1 MQDIASGKYQLVIA
15 SPEYVDEDPRFR
27 KYLWENHTFRSR
39 VTRIIFDEAHCILEW
54 GDFRPAYR
62 RLQFLV
68 HLLRGATFLALSA
81 TLSPD
86 MVEEL
91 QLALNLF
98 NLVVLRLSN
107 DRSNVALIA
116 RPMKHSFASLHDL
129 APLVPLNRT
138 PESPPIPKFTVFMR
152 TKKHCE
158 RAAKFLRDRLPPEER
173 DRIVWVHAEMTRGFN
188 EDAMVKLRNGELY
201 GIVCTDVAGMVSL
214 NLLPVL
220 HFSNTT
226 NRVLISQTLI

>member
-1 MQDIASGKYQLVIA
+1 MIA
-15 SPEYVDEDPRFR
+15 SPEYADEDPRFR
-27 KYLWENHTFRSR
+27 KYLWDNPTFRTQ
-39 VTRIIFDEAHCILEW
+39 VKRIIFDEAHCVLEW

-62 RLQFLV
+62 RLHFLV
-68 HLLRGATFLALSA
+68 HQLRGATFLALSA

-91 QLALNLF
+91 QCALNLF

-107 DRSNVALIA
+107 DRSNVALIT

-138 PESPPIPKFTVFMR
+138 PGSLPISKFIVFVR
-152 TKKHCE
+152 TKKNCE
-158 RAAKFLRDRLPPEER
+158 RVAKFLRDRLAPEER

-188 EDAMVKLRNGELY
+188 EDAMAKLRNGELY
-201 GIVCTDVAGMVSL
+201 GIVCTDVAGMV
-214 NLLPVL
+214 
-220 HFSNTT
+220 
-226 NRVLISQTLI
+226 RA